1 MSPIKECVL
10 NKNTKLTP
18 IWLMRQAGRY
28 LPEFRKIRVNN
39 PNFINLCLN
48 ENLSSEITLQP
59 LKRFNLDA
67 AIIFSDILML
77 PYGIG
82 QNVEFKKNFGPIL
95 GDLNINKILE
105 TNESNFTS
113 KLQPIYNSIKKIS
126 NENILIN
133 KDLIGFVGAPWTLLV
148 YMINKNSPKKELNK
162 KLFKDEKL
170 ISKVLEI
177 IDKYLKIHIMNQV
190 KSGANIIQIFDSWAG
205 LADEKKIDKYLYHPT
220 SNLVNFTKTLG
231 VPVIC
236 FPRNIKNYKKYIQE
250 VKPTA
255 INIDYNIDPKLIR
268 KEIDIPVQGG
278 LDPKVLLTDKENVKK
293 QSLKYLNLF
302 KDHPYIFNLGHGVL
316 PETNPETVDYLVNL
330 IKDFK

>member
-1 MSPIKECVL
+1 
-10 NKNTKLTP
+10 
-18 IWLMRQAGRY
+18 
-28 LPEFRKIRVNN
+28 
-39 PNFINLCLN
+39 
-48 ENLSSEITLQP
+48 
-59 LKRFNLDA
+59 
-67 AIIFSDILML
+67 
-77 PYGIG
+77 
-82 QNVEFKKNFGPIL
+82 
-95 GDLNINKILE
+95 
-105 TNESNFTS
+105 
-113 KLQPIYNSIKKIS
+113 
-126 NENILIN
+126 
-133 KDLIGFVGAPWTLLV
+133 
-148 YMINKNSPKKELNK
+148 MINKNSPKKELNK